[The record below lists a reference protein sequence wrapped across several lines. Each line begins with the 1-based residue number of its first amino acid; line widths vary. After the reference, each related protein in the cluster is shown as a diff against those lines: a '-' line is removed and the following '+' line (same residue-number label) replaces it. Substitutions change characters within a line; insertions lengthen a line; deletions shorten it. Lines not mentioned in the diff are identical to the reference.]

1 MTGAEHESDPE
12 RVCRAAIK
20 PNSGTL
26 PLAVRDSGSEQRA
39 SKLEDAGVKQLK
51 QKSNLGFSKA
61 TSTFIMPR
69 GSQHN
74 VHAYFVSCYLGLGL
88 GVPVETL
95 SAFACSSNSG
105 SLAQFSTGTVG

>member
-1 MTGAEHESDPE
+1 MTRSVYDK
-12 RVCRAAIK
+12 AAIK

-26 PLAVRDSGSEQRA
+26 PLAVRDSGSEQRD

-61 TSTFIMPR
+61 TSTFIMPM

-74 VHAYFVSCYLGLGL
+74 VHCRILQGRFRATSD
-88 GVPVETL
+88 
-95 SAFACSSNSG
+95 SAWGFR
-105 SLAQFSTGTVG
+105 